1 MASLEQ
7 CLRTGPISPPAREL
21 LLGLIAEE
29 PILLSL
35 KTDGRILL
43 QKREAW
49 AKITEKF
56 NAHNMGPQR
65 SEVQL
70 KKVWERLKVKAK
82 KSKADLKREVFKTGG
97 GDSPPDMTSDC
108 EQVLTL
114 LGDDINDIGNPYD
127 DDALPS
133 QPKSNHHG
141 RLIRFS
147 RSLVRARSDIWCE
160 LVSSEPL
167 APTPDEEQGGNKV
180 GETIVPASP
189 VRMTSRQRRAGRWKA
204 GEDVEVREI
213 VKASTSRD
221 DEFQNKRAKLMD
233 MQLRYME
240 LKLEEAEARKE
251 EAKEKA
257 LEAKMYRL
265 IAEKEHANFT

>member
-1 MASLEQ
+1 
-7 CLRTGPISPPAREL
+7 
-21 LLGLIAEE
+21 
-29 PILLSL
+29 
-35 KTDGRILL
+35 
-43 QKREAW
+43 
-49 AKITEKF
+49 
-56 NAHNMGPQR
+56 MGPQR

-97 GDSPPDMTSDC
+97 GAPPPDMTSDC

-133 QPKSNHHG
+133 QP
-141 RLIRFS
+141 
-147 RSLVRARSDIWCE
+147 RSDIWCE

-265 IAEKEHANFT
+265 IAEKEHANCT

>member
-56 NAHNMGPQR
+56 YAHNMGPQR

-82 KSKADLKREVFKTGG
+82 KSKADFKREVFKTGG
-97 GDSPPDMTSDC
+97 GAPPPDMTSDC

-133 QPKSNHHG
+133 QP
-141 RLIRFS
+141 
-147 RSLVRARSDIWCE
+147 RSDIWCE

-265 IAEKEHANFT
+265 IAEKEHANCT

>member
-70 KKVWERLKVKAK
+70 KKVWEQLKVKAK

-97 GDSPPDMTSDC
+97 GAPPPDMTSDC

-133 QPKSNHHG
+133 QP
-141 RLIRFS
+141 
-147 RSLVRARSDIWCE
+147 RSDIWCE

-265 IAEKEHANFT
+265 IAEKEHANCT